1 MDDIWSRHVEFLV
14 SVPQWC
20 GGPCSVKER
29 SSFLPSDLP
38 TREEGTAERSLCV
51 TSFVA
56 FNLSSAPAHSIERVR
71 EEAGKVASRARH
83 WPYSCD
89 GRSAGI
95 KETFEEVIGR
105 FLSIVFR
112 EAAEL

>member
-1 MDDIWSRHVEFLV
+1 MWWLPGSIKNGAV
-14 SVPQWC
+14 SCQTLK
-20 GGPCSVKER
+20 GEKD
-29 SSFLPSDLP
+29 SDLP

-71 EEAGKVASRARH
+71 EEAGKVASRAH

-89 GRSAGI
+89 GRNAGI
-95 KETFEEVIGR
+95 KETSQLREVIGR